1 MKWMSTQFQ
10 KTKQVTE
17 SSLQSSESAS
27 AQGIVQLAH
36 HTCKKLTQ
44 LTTSSGL
51 TSAFKLR
58 EAYK

>member
-1 MKWMSTQFQ
+1 MSAQFQ
-10 KTKQVTE
+10 KPKQVTE

-27 AQGIVQLAH
+27 AQGIVQLTH
-36 HTCKKLTQ
+36 HTSKKLTQ

>member
-1 MKWMSTQFQ
+1 MSAQFQ

-27 AQGIVQLAH
+27 AQGVVRLAYH
-36 HTCKKLTQ
+36 IHKKLTQ

-51 TSAFKLR
+51 TSACKLW